1 MLRQRA
7 QPQFDASRLATSFRR
22 AARRTRR
29 TALPGTPSIPPHRR
43 LSPASTRRLIAADA
57 VGRQRAA
64 ARALHASPP
73 RRVQRLLQQG
83 WLVYLAYAMRRGHV
97 G

>member
-1 MLRQRA
+1 MRVTNR
-7 QPQFDASRLATSFRR
+7 
-22 AARRTRR
+22 
-29 TALPGTPSIPPHRR
+29 PPHRR
-43 LSPASTRRLIAADA
+43 LPPASTRRLIAADA